1 MHLQFLVVIITAS
14 WIVHRVVHVDAFC
27 VFHPPSKLM
36 HITTTG
42 TSTTI
47 GTSTSTT
54 TTQLFLAVDPR
65 RTKKKKKDKNK
76 KKYSNNNVITKNK
89 SKDKR
94 NRAASDTTTHM
105 SWTKS
110 KSSSSNNNNENKEK
124 DRDTTTGTS
133 KKKGRRAPPWQTI
146 STKDMTKNIN
156 AEKNR
161 RRIAQETGQHVT
173 AQLELEATQLSY
185 QRSSSFLSPQDKL
198 LMSWKPFRLNPN
210 QQEIIQQG
218 AYLNKIL
225 PPRMGVPEICFI
237 GRSNSGKSSLLNRL
251 VGKSDLA
258 RVGKT
263 PGATAA
269 VNLYQIQQQQHKNK
283 GQQAQGKP
291 LLGLVDLPGFGYAK
305 NINKGTQQSI
315 QETAEKYLAER
326 KELALGILLVDSR
339 RIPTRDDKA
348 VLAALFD
355 LGVPLMVVATKVDK
369 FSTQEQVDVALTTIQ
384 QELGLPD
391 GQPLCISSVTGQG
404 IKGLW
409 KIVLE
414 ACEGH
419 VEELT
424 HGIEQGD
431 NNNKNENNQETHDD
445 DDFDD
450 DDYYDDDDSAVDSV
464 YSQGYDWIQ
473 GSVMYEGE
481 KGDQY
486 YEEDETNDSNTNNN
500 SDDDEEGFTTATSFQ
515 KKNRNRNS
523 RDGNNDDNNDD
534 VISENNNN
542 NKKRDHKNNN
552 NIPPQQ
558 QKETLKYLRKK
569 AKKME
574 KRGEFY

>member
-1 MHLQFLVVIITAS
+1 MLLFSASTKLIHLQFLVVIITTS
-14 WIVHRVVHVDAFC
+14 WVVRVVHVDSFF
-27 VFHPPSKLM
+27 VFHPPPK
-36 HITTTG
+36 IITTG
-42 TSTTI
+42 TTI
-47 GTSTSTT
+47 GT
-54 TTQLFLAVDPR
+54 TTQLFLAADPR
-65 RTKKKKKDKNK
+65 RTKKNKKKNK
-76 KKYSNNNVITKNK
+76 KKFNNNVITKNK

-94 NRAASDTTTHM
+94 MRAASDTTTHM

-110 KSSSSNNNNENKEK
+110 KSSSNNNNN
-124 DRDTTTGTS
+124 DNDNNNDNTTS
-133 KKKGRRAPPWQTI
+133 KKGRRSPPWQTI
-146 STKDMTKNIN
+146 SKKDMTKNIK

-161 RRIAQETGQHVT
+161 RRIAQETGEHVT
-173 AQLELEATQLSY
+173 AQMELEETQISY
-185 QRSSSFLSPQDKL
+185 KRSSSFLSPQDKL
-198 LMSWKPFRLNPN
+198 LLSWKPFRLNPN
-210 QQEIIQQG
+210 KQEIIFQG

-225 PPRMGVPEICFI
+225 PPRIGVPEICFI
-237 GRSNSGKSSLLNRL
+237 GRSNAGKSSLLNRL

-269 VNLYQIQQQQHKNK
+269 VNLYQIQQQQDQTKKNNG
-283 GQQAQGKP
+283 GQAKP

-305 NINKGTQQSI
+305 NINKGTKQSI
-315 QETAEKYLAER
+315 QDTAEKYLAER

-339 RIPTRDDKA
+339 RTPTMDDKA

-355 LGVPLMVVATKVDK
+355 MGLPLMVVATKVDK
-369 FSTQEQVDVALTTIQ
+369 FSTQDQVDAALTTIN
-384 QELGLPD
+384 QELGLPE

-409 KIVLE
+409 NIVLE

-419 VEELT
+419 VEELKND
-424 HGIEQGD
+424 IEQGD
-431 NNNKNENNQETHDD
+431 NDNNQESHHDDD

-450 DDYYDDDDSAVDSV
+450 DDYDDGDNYNDDNSADGV

-486 YEEDETNDSNTNNN
+486 YEEDDNDNNN
-500 SDDDEEGFTTATSFQ
+500 VDHDYEGSTTSFQ
-515 KKNRNRNS
+515 NKNS
-523 RDGNNDDNNDD
+523 RDDNDDNDG

-542 NKKRDHKNNN
+542 NNNKKRDNK
-552 NIPPQQ
+552 NIPPQ